1 LLKTHPWGR
10 QTRRTVR
17 LVASLLVVG
26 VVFSF
31 ALPKIADVSHVWRA
45 FGEMSPLGIGVLV
58 LAAIWNIGACW
69 LVLVASLPGSSL
81 RQAMKVNLISTAVAN
96 TVPGGSAVG
105 IGVTCRLYSSHG
117 FKRAKVALSVV
128 TSGVWNT
135 FAKLS
140 MPLVALVLLALT
152 GRASAGL
159 IVAAA
164 IGILLLAVAVAGFGL
179 ALRSDAMARRIG
191 DGLGRAASA
200 ARRLVRKPAVSS
212 WGASIAEFR
221 ANAID
226 LLRARWHAVTAATV
240 VSHLSLFAVRLLA
253 LRNVGIGEASIST
266 IEALAAFSFVRL
278 LSAIPITP
286 GNVGVVELGL
296 TGALVAA
303 GGGRAEVVAAVL
315 VYRALTYV
323 LPIPLGVIGLVQRQR
338 DIAARRALVPA
349 LADAA

>member
-1 LLKTHPWGR
+1 MM
-10 QTRRTVR
+10 R
-17 LVASLLVVG
+17 LVASLLIVV
-26 VVFSF
+26 VVFFF
-31 ALPKIADVSHVWRA
+31 ALPKIADVSHVWGVFA
-45 FGEMSPLGIGVLV
+45 DMSPLGIGILA

-69 LVLVASLPGSSL
+69 FVLVASLPGSSL

-117 FKRAKVALSVV
+117 FKRAKVALSVL

-135 FAKLS
+135 FVKLG
-140 MPLVALVLLALT
+140 MPLIALVLLAIT
-152 GRASAGL
+152 GNASAGL
-159 IVAAA
+159 IIAAG
-164 IGILLLAVAVAGFGL
+164 IGVLLLAVAVAGFGL
-179 ALRSDAMARRIG
+179 ALRSDAMARRVG
-191 DGLGRAASA
+191 DTLSRLASA
-200 ARRLVRKPAVSS
+200 ARRSVRKPAVTS

-226 LLRARWHAVTAATV
+226 LLRARWHALTAATV
-240 VSHLSLFAVRLLA
+240 VSHLSLFAVLLLA
-253 LRNVGIGEASIST
+253 LRNVGIGEGSIST

-303 GGGRAEVVAAVL
+303 GGDRAEVVAAVL
-315 VYRALTYV
+315 VFRALTYL
-323 LPIPLGVIGLVQRQR
+323 LPIPLGVVGLVQQR
-338 DIAARRALVPA
+338 GPRPA
-349 LADAA
+349 PA

>member
-1 LLKTHPWGR
+1 MQLAL
-10 QTRRTVR
+10 
-17 LVASLLVVG
+17 SLLIVV
-26 VVFSF
+26 VVFVF
-31 ALPKIADVSHVWRA
+31 ALPKIAEVSRVWSV

-69 LVLVASLPGSSL
+69 FVLVASLPGSSL

-117 FKRAKVALSVV
+117 FKRAKVALSVL

-135 FAKLS
+135 FAKLG
-140 MPLVALVLLALT
+140 MPLVALALLATT
-152 GRASAGL
+152 GRANAGL
-159 IVAAA
+159 IVAA
-164 IGILLLAVAVAGFGL
+164 GVGLLLLAIAVAGFGL
-179 ALRSDAMARRIG
+179 ALQSDAMARRVG
-191 DGLGRAASA
+191 DLLGRVASMA
-200 ARRLVRKPAVSS
+200 TRLVRKPPVRT

-221 ANAID
+221 TNAID
-226 LLRARWHAVTAATV
+226 LLRARWHALTAATV
-240 VSHLSLFAVRLLA
+240 VSHLSLFAVLLLA
-253 LRNVGIGEASIST
+253 LRNVGITEASIST

-315 VYRALTYV
+315 VFRVLTYL
-323 LPIPLGVIGLVQRQR
+323 LPIPLGVVGLVQRGR
-338 DIAARRALVPA
+338 DNASSRTPLPA
-349 LADAA
+349 LAEAA